1 MNILL
6 ADDEEAILKILKIY
20 LEKEGF
26 FCFLAK
32 NGKEAQEIFYTNM
45 IDLAV
50 LDWMMPKV
58 TGIELCTEFK
68 KVKEIK
74 IIILT
79 AKTTDNDE
87 LKGLLSGA
95 DDYIKKPF
103 DPRVLVA
110 RVKKILKIEEKIIWN
125 HLSIDFLAQKVYK
138 DELDL
143 NLNNKEFML
152 FKYLY
157 ENRGLIL
164 SREKLLNNVWGFH
177 YFGDDRTV
185 DTHIRRLREKIGQ
198 ECIKTHRGMGYSLE
212 DR

>member
-138 DELDL
+138 EELDL

>member
-68 KVKEIK
+68 KEKEVK

-138 DELDL
+138 EELDL